1 MKPITKILNERDK
14 ILFEKALKFYFFTR
28 QQDINKLNS
37 ELIERFRYAGRI
49 AWSLIITY
57 IKEDKLKIEYMDF
70 LNDELRTLMGIDQAL
85 LSPLMIQP
93 GEIDEISFS
102 DRMKI
107 KVYDMDEEQDLEIR
121 YDPQQN
127 RVIAEYLGQ

>member
-37 ELIERFRYAGRI
+37 ELHDRFRYAGSV
-49 AWSLIITY
+49 AWSLIITF

-70 LNDELRTLMGIDQAL
+70 LNDELRTLRGLEPQN

-93 GEIDEISFS
+93 AEIDEITFS

-107 KVYDMDEEQDLEIR
+107 KVYDMDEEKDLAIK
-121 YDPQQN
+121 YDPEN
-127 RVIAEYLGQ
+127 NTVIAEYLA

>member
-37 ELIERFRYAGRI
+37 ELHERFRYAGSV

-57 IKEDKLKIEYMDF
+57 IKEDQLKIEYMDF
-70 LNDELRTLMGIDQAL
+70 LNDELRTLRGIEPKE

-93 GEIDEISFS
+93 AEIDEIAFS

-107 KVYDMDEEQDLEIR
+107 KVYDMDEEKDLAIK
-121 YDPQQN
+121 YDPEKN
-127 RVIAEYLGQ
+127 TVIAEYLA